1 MKYLIG
7 VFTIFIFSCS
17 ERNTIPQDVLKPE
30 IMQKVTWDM
39 LQADELAT
47 QNKNADSTISLIN
60 ESFRLYEQVFAVHKT
75 TRDQYYKSY
84 RYYQQHPSLYKSM
97 MDGVRKIGEQKKKA
111 TTITSPK

>member
-7 VFTIFIFSCS
+7 VLAFFIFSCA
-17 ERNTIPQDVLKPE
+17 EKDTIPKDVLKPV

-47 QNKNADSTISLIN
+47 QNKNADSTINLKN

-84 RYYQQHPSLYKSM
+84 KYYQQHPSLYKNM